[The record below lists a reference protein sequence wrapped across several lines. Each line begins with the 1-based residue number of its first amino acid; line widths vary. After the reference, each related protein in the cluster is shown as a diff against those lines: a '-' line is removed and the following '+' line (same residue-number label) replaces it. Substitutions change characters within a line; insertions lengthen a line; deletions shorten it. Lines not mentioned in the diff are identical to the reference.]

1 MSTKKDAQLESC
13 KLNFIGGKMSTSA
26 QEAERLLQSS
36 NTVRSIYKVLMK
48 REFNTM
54 EHSFYKRFFC

>member
-1 MSTKKDAQLESC
+1 MR
-13 KLNFIGGKMSTSA
+13 TSA

-54 EHSFYKRFFC
+54 EHSFYKRVFVSQEDLMSR